1 MNTIHQP
8 GTAWFTH
15 VYAWGFIWNIYL
27 SHAGVGEEPM
37 IPWLILLFEPS
48 YFLNL
53 VQFASVNNLMVC
65 WLFVLKHSL
74 LQVCS
79 HLQIII
85 KVTQTS
91 IRIWISDGWVYIY
104 LGFNKRTFA
113 SVSYPQ
119 PENAKP
125 PHLAQIGSFLSSFW
139 NAASWNTN
147 KTAAWHSKVRQ
158 SKTH

>member
-1 MNTIHQP
+1 MQRQKRVKIVHSGNNEYHSPTGDCLIHP
-8 GTAWFTH
+8 CICLRLHTKYIFVSCRG
-15 VYAWGFIWNIYL
+15 
-27 SHAGVGEEPM
+27 GVGEEPM

-91 IRIWISDGWVYIY
+91 TRI
-104 LGFNKRTFA
+104 
-113 SVSYPQ
+113 
-119 PENAKP
+119 
-125 PHLAQIGSFLSSFW
+125 
-139 NAASWNTN
+139 
-147 KTAAWHSKVRQ
+147 
-158 SKTH
+158 